1 MMSKVKNILFIM
13 CDQLRWDYLSC
24 YGHPTLN
31 TPNIDWLASQGVRFN
46 KAYVQS
52 ASCGP
57 SRMSYYTGR
66 YVQSHRS
73 FGNFVPL
80 PLDERTLG
88 DYLRPLGMRVAV
100 NGKSHAEA
108 DIASLRMRGIDPQ
121 STAGILASQAGFEP
135 FDRHDG
141 VLVDGAKEELESNQ
155 YTRYLKSHG
164 YAGNNPWLTYAN
176 SGQDSA
182 GNVLPGW
189 SMQFAKH
196 EARVPEKHSE
206 TAYTTQRAIDFMT
219 EEGDSPWCL
228 HLSYIKPHWPYVAP
242 SPYNDMY
249 GASDVIG
256 AVRHPDEKIDSH
268 PILASYHKHD
278 ASVSFSDE
286 KVRETVIPVYMGLVK
301 QVDDQLG
308 TLFEFMRKQNLWEN
322 TMVVFC
328 SDHGD
333 YLGDHFLGEKEL
345 FHDTVNRV
353 PMIIYDPS
361 DEASSTRGTANDSHF
376 VESIDL
382 LPTFIEAVDAKVNTE
397 RVEGLSLIPL
407 LHGKKPQAWRQF
419 VVGEFDYSFRA
430 KTRIELNKSI
440 KQCSMITLR
449 DDQWKFVHSEGFR
462 PMLFNLIDDPHEF
475 KDLGQSKLH
484 KEIIDTYALKLSN
497 WLLERKRYTTAND
510 IYIRDWLHDDRFS
523 GMQIGVW

>member
-1 MMSKVKNILFIM
+1 
-13 CDQLRWDYLSC
+13 
-24 YGHPTLN
+24 
-31 TPNIDWLASQGVRFN
+31 
-46 KAYVQS
+46 
-52 ASCGP
+52 
-57 SRMSYYTGR
+57 
-66 YVQSHRS
+66 
-73 FGNFVPL
+73 
-80 PLDERTLG
+80 
-88 DYLRPLGMRVAV
+88 
-100 NGKSHAEA
+100 
-108 DIASLRMRGIDPQ
+108 
-121 STAGILASQAGFEP
+121 
-135 FDRHDG
+135 
-141 VLVDGAKEELESNQ
+141 
-155 YTRYLKSHG
+155 
-164 YAGNNPWLTYAN
+164 
-176 SGQDSA
+176 
-182 GNVLPGW
+182 
-189 SMQFAKH
+189 
-196 EARVPEKHSE
+196 
-206 TAYTTQRAIDFMT
+206 
-219 EEGDSPWCL
+219 
-228 HLSYIKPHWPYVAP
+228 
-242 SPYNDMY
+242 
-249 GASDVIG
+249 
-256 AVRHPDEKIDSH
+256 
-268 PILASYHKHD
+268 
-278 ASVSFSDE
+278 
-286 KVRETVIPVYMGLVK
+286 MGLIK

-361 DEASSTRGTANDSHF
+361 DEAASTRGTANDSHF

-382 LPTFIEAVDAKVNTE
+382 LPTFIEALDAKVNTE

-407 LHGKKPQAWRQF
+407 LHGKRPQAWRQF

-462 PMLFNLIDDPHEF
+462 SMLFNLIDDPHEF

-484 KEIIDTYALKLSN
+484 REIVDTYALKLSN